1 MVCYIAT
8 GTQRGGATRDP
19 ARPFWG
25 FQRSLDI
32 AKMSRQEPPSASKG
46 AFTFLAA
53 ELDRL
58 TLHSVVD
65 DDVEPDA
72 LARDLVALLLLKE
85 GVCT

>member
-1 MVCYIAT
+1 MILRAPS
-8 GTQRGGATRDP
+8 R
-19 ARPFWG
+19 G

-46 AFTFLAA
+46 AFTFLAT

-58 TLHSVVD
+58 TLHGVVD

-72 LARDLVALLLLKE
+72 LARVLVALFLLKE
-85 GVCT
+85 GVGT